1 MMEESEIKNLKTG
14 TTTVGLVC
22 KDGIVL
28 GADKKA
34 TMGYLVASKK
44 VEKIKQLSDHI
55 AMTIAGI
62 VGDAL
67 ALERY
72 IKAELSLYRLKEG
85 RRIRVSAASQLIANI
100 MYSRRFYPYIVQL
113 VVGGYDEKPALFSFA
128 PDGSVLEEEDFYSS
142 GSGSPMAFGVLE
154 HGFKKGMDIDE
165 GKRLVAHAIK
175 AATQRDIASGGDGID
190 LVIIDSKGFRRVPR
204 EEVEKLLK

>member
-1 MMEESEIKNLKTG
+1 MNEEQIQHMKTG

-22 KDGIVL
+22 SDAIVL

-34 TMGYLVASKK
+34 TMGYLVANKK
-44 VEKIKQLSDHI
+44 VEKIKQLAEHI
-55 AMTIAGI
+55 AMTIAGV

-72 IKAELSLYRLKEG
+72 IKAELTLYRLREG
-85 RRIRVSAASQLIANI
+85 RRIRVDAAAQLIANI

-113 VVGGYDEKPALFSFA
+113 VVGGFDDRSRLFSFA
-128 PDGSVLEEEDFYSS
+128 PDGSVLEEDEFYSS

-154 HGFKKGMDIDE
+154 NSYRKEMSLEE
-165 GKRLVAHAIK
+165 GKKLVARAIK

-190 LVIIDSKGFRRVPR
+190 LVVIDSKGFRRVPK
-204 EEVEKLLK
+204 EDVERILK